1 MFTAKPSSKLSVTR
15 GSTLRL
21 CCVAA
26 GSPPPKIEWSRA
38 GWSTY
43 SRLFLQQKGCVTIN
57 TAKEDG
63 HGSYTCRASN
73 SYGVAQTIT
82 TVTVTGITTRS
93 VIFPSFEP
101 LC

>member
-1 MFTAKPSSKLSVTR
+1 MFTSKPSSKQSVSR
-15 GSTLRL
+15 GSTLNL

-26 GSPPPKIEWSRA
+26 GSSPPKIEWSRA

-43 SRLFLQQKGCVTIN
+43 SRLFLQQKGCVTID

-63 HGSYTCRASN
+63 HGSHTCRATN

-82 TVTVTGITTRS
+82 TVTVTGISTRS